1 MNVFFEAIYDL
12 VSKEKRICPACHRTQ
27 QVEAKYRE
35 MSVVCRYCK
44 ADIPPIKRY
53 K

>member
-12 VSKEKRICPACHRTQ
+12 VSKEIRICPSCRRTQ
-27 QVEAKYRE
+27 QVEARYKDKT
-35 MSVVCRYCK
+35 VVCRYCK
-44 ADIPPIKRY
+44 ADIPPIKRH